1 MKKMKPVDIVEGVK
15 FLACRV
21 LPESAGGRE
30 AVLFKAR
37 CWGHAQTMRY
47 IFGNS
52 RSPSDL
58 NWQSREGVAY
68 TIIMNA
74 IRIHTEG

>member
-1 MKKMKPVDIVEGVK
+1 MKTKTKPVDIIEGVK

-37 CWGHAQTMRY
+37 CWGHRQATIY
-47 IFGNS
+47 AFGDAVGPMDWDWNS
-52 RSPSDL
+52 KAGR
-58 NWQSREGVAY
+58 AY
-68 TIIMNA
+68 TVIMNA
-74 IRIHTEG
+74 VQMHT